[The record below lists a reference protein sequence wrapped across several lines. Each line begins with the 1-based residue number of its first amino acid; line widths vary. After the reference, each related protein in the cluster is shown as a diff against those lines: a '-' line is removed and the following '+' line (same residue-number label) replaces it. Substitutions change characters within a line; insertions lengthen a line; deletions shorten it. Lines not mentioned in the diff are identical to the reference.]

1 MLIGA
6 GLLRRPDIFSAR
18 PSRLHSY
25 PVSPAQP
32 AASVRGSL
40 ERRKAAAAEAKQFL
54 VSPPPKFRLDRVPI
68 DVFKTN
74 CSENDA
80 VRYFELDHLQRPDAS
95 GRRSKVSYVPSES
108 ERIDLK

>member
-1 MLIGA
+1 DPIFFLPVRLACIPV
-6 GLLRRPDIFSAR
+6 LSRRRNLPPAYPAR
-18 PSRLHSY
+18 S
-25 PVSPAQP
+25 Q
-32 AASVRGSL
+32 
-40 ERRKAAAAEAKQFL
+40 RRKAAAAEVKQFL
-54 VSPPPKFRLDRVPI
+54 VSPPLKFRLDRVPI